1 MTNGKIF
8 RRESKIVTLE
18 VILSEKRLRTRQ
30 SLEIT
35 PRDFVVKSAI
45 KLPS

>member
-18 VILSEKRLRTRQ
+18 VILLEKRLRTRQ
-30 SLEIT
+30 SLKIT
-35 PRDFVVKSAI
+35 PPDFVVKSAI